1 MDIKDV
7 MKHMLEDSQKIAEG
21 IIRQS
26 RQIAKDANEQ
36 TGLNNFG
43 NNLMLNA
50 LAYSLETILSDFA
63 EACGKNREEVFT
75 EFHLEFHTF
84 LNERIAKYSKSGKSF
99 MVDVSGENK
108 ETI

>member
-1 MDIKDV
+1 MDINDV
-7 MKHMLEDSQKIAEG
+7 MKIMLKESQEVAEG

-26 RQIAKDANEQ
+26 REIAQKANEKS
-36 TGLNNFG
+36 GLNNFG

-50 LAYSLETILSDFA
+50 LAYALETILADFA
-63 EACGKNREEVFT
+63 GACGKGREETFK

-99 MVDVSGENK
+99 MVDVSGQSE
-108 ETI
+108 EI